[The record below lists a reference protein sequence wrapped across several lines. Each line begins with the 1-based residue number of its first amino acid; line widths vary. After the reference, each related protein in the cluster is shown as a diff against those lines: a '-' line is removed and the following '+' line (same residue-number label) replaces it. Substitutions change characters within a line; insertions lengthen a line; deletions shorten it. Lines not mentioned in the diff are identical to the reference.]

1 MNIVQFSELKT
12 LPRNTLERIALT
24 VAADIDRGEDKRDLL
39 ERLMRLVAAHS
50 TMAAFGVRFS

>member
-50 TMAAFGVRFS
+50 TMATFGARFS